1 MVEFEKNLSLL
12 KIRNNYTVVEEIHE
26 SNEIAIADEEAK
38 DSLEGVTYIRFYND
52 EPFIDEYG
60 YHHQGGLRVQ
70 LRHGD
75 GETPLKDLPSISY
88 SADGIMAGK
97 TEITTEVLERIRELE
112 GISKFSTRTVILA
125 EDLTFTVPFGKFGS
139 TEPVTKADFETYGK
153 YTISAKKAGSENN
166 MTLHDLLLAAFATDT
181 MPQVTPPNLS
191 VTLTNFG
198 DYEVGTEVTLTYKF
212 STTKGKYEYGPDTG
226 VTWGNYSA
234 NLTGNSA
241 TDTAFTADPLTKSS
255 GSFTVKV
262 LDGTSLKFTG
272 SAQYS
277 AGAIPNSALKE
288 GGYPGGQIVSDTD
301 TVNPNNTLKGY
312 RKIFMGTLAD
322 KTTEITS
329 SVVRTGLANA
339 KSLAAAKGNHSWSTT
354 VAGAY
359 RLVIAV
365 PAGYEVTGV
374 LDKNDSNTNII
385 NSFNDSYTLP
395 ICGAAAGTEK
405 DYLVY
410 VLESGKA
417 LNPNTYTVVVG

>member
-12 KIRNNYTVVEEIHE
+12 KIRNNYTVVEEVHE
-26 SNEIAIADEEAK
+26 SNEIAIADEEARS
-38 DSLEGVTYIRFYND
+38 SLEGVTYVRFYKD

-60 YHHQGGLRVQ
+60 YHHLGGLRVQ

-139 TEPVTKADFETYGK
+139 TDPVTKTEFDTYGK
-153 YTISAKKAGSENN
+153 YTIVAKKAGSENN

-181 MPQVTPPNLS
+181 MPQITSPNLS
-191 VTLTNFG
+191 VTLTGFG
-198 DYEVGTEVTLTYKF
+198 NYEVGTDVTLTYTF

-226 VTWGNYSA
+226 VTWSNYSA

-241 TDTAFTADPLTKSS
+241 TNTAFNADPLTDST
-255 GSFTVKV
+255 GSFTVTV

-272 SAQYS
+272 SANYS
-277 AGAIPNSALKE
+277 AGTIPNSALKE
-288 GGYPGGQIVSDTD
+288 GGYPGGQIAAGTD
-301 TVNPNNTLKGY
+301 TVNPTNILKGY

-329 SVVRTGLANA
+329 NVVRTGLANA
-339 KSLAAAKGNHSWSTT
+339 KSLTAATGNHSWSTAT
-354 VAGAY
+354 AGAY

-365 PAGYEVTGV
+365 PAGYKVTGV
-374 LDKNDSNTNII
+374 LDQNDSNTNII
-385 NSFNDSYTLP
+385 GSFNDAYTLP

-405 DYLVY
+405 DYSVY
-410 VLESGKA
+410 VLESGRA
-417 LNPNTYTVVVG
+417 LNTNTYTVIVG